1 MPRGIRKAK
10 AVEGATPEA
19 IATLQKMVAD
29 LQKVVAASVTAKV
42 EATPVPTP
50 TAARVEAKAK
60 RERRRGSYRE
70 IAKRED
76 RIASFIDA
84 LKGAGVTRE
93 VRDLKAYR
101 RIDLLNG
108 PAVSIRGRHLLFMR
122 HNLAPTDPR
131 VHQLSDA
138 DSKYYMSAVAYM
150 NVDDIRDEG
159 DAKTL
164 AATVAQRVRQLPQ
177 RTAKGA

>member
-1 MPRGIRKAK
+1 MPRGVRKAK
-10 AVEGATPEA
+10 ALEGATPEM
-19 IATLQKMVAD
+19 IASLQKMVAD
-29 LQKVVAASVTAKV
+29 LQKRVEQSVAGKV

-50 TAARVEAKAK
+50 AAARVESKER

-76 RIASFIDA
+76 RIAAFIDA
-84 LKGAGVTRE
+84 LKGAGVTRD

-122 HNLAPTDPR
+122 HNLAPTDSR
-131 VHQLSDA
+131 VHVLSDK
-138 DSKYYMSAVAYM
+138 DSKYYMSAVAYLD
-150 NVDDIRDEG
+150 VDDLRDES
-159 DAKTL
+159 DIKNL
-164 AATVAQRVRQLPQ
+164 AATVAQRVRSLPV